1 MDLPRDFS
9 ELLASFNANGVEYML
24 VGGYALAHHGTPRFT
39 GDLDL
44 YVHPTPDN
52 ARRIMAA
59 LEAFGF
65 GSVGLTADDF
75 CVPDRVIQ
83 LGRPPVRV
91 DLLTGIDGVTW
102 EQALAGVEACQVDG
116 QPVPVIGLR
125 EFVTNK
131 RASGR
136 PTDLADLDSLG
147 EA

>member
-52 ARRIMAA
+52 ARRI
-59 LEAFGF
+59 
-65 GSVGLTADDF
+65 
-75 CVPDRVIQ
+75 
-83 LGRPPVRV
+83 
-91 DLLTGIDGVTW
+91 
-102 EQALAGVEACQVDG
+102 QVDG

-136 PTDLADLDSLG
+136 PTDLADLDALG

>member
-9 ELLASFNANGVEYML
+9 ELLASFNANGVEYVL

-44 YVHPTPDN
+44 FVRPTPDN

-59 LEAFGF
+59 LDAFGF
-65 GSVGLTADDF
+65 GGVGLAAEDF

-91 DLLTGIDGVTW
+91 DLLTSIDGVSW
-102 EQALAGVEACQVDG
+102 EQAAGGAEACRVDD
-116 QPVPVIGLR
+116 QPVPVIGRR
-125 EFVTNK
+125 EFVANK

-136 PTDLADLDSLG
+136 PTDLADLDALG

>member
-1 MDLPRDFS
+1 M
-9 ELLASFNANGVEYML
+9 LASFNANGVEYVL
-24 VGGYALAHHGTPRFT
+24 VDGYALAHHGSLRFT

-44 YVHPTPDN
+44 YVCPTPAN
-52 ARRIMAA
+52 AARIMAA
-59 LEAFGF
+59 LDAFGF
-65 GSVGLTADDF
+65 GGIGLTAEDF
-75 CVPDRVIQ
+75 CTPDRVIQ

-102 EQALAGVEACQVDG
+102 EQAFAGAEACEVDG

-125 EFVTNK
+125 EFVANK

-136 PTDLADLDSLG
+136 PADLADLDALG